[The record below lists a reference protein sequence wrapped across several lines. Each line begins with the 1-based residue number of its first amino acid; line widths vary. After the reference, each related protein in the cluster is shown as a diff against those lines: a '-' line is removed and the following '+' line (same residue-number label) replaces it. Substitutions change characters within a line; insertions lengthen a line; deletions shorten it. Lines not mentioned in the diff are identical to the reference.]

1 MNTTIFQNKTV
12 QKLFLTWRTGREK
25 NFLKYSRNETWFF
38 SFRIKKKMSGGLNG
52 AALPAYTNF
61 LFVFSVYRHIGKE
74 NKKVDW
80 AQHRATSRVVHN
92 TVSQYS
98 YFYYHWIDFKRWK

>member
-12 QKLFLTWRTGREK
+12 QKLFLTYLTNWTGK
-25 NFLKYSRNETWFF
+25 KFLEILTKRDLVFF
-38 SFRIKKKMSGGLNG
+38 FPNKKKMSGDLNG

-74 NKKVDW
+74 NKKVD
-80 AQHRATSRVVHN
+80 
-92 TVSQYS
+92 
-98 YFYYHWIDFKRWK
+98 

>member
-1 MNTTIFQNKTV
+1 
-12 QKLFLTWRTGREK
+12 
-25 NFLKYSRNETWFF
+25 
-38 SFRIKKKMSGGLNG
+38 MSGGLNG
-52 AALPAYTNF
+52 TALPAYTNF
-61 LFVFSVYRHIGKE
+61 LFVFYVYRDIGKE

-98 YFYYHWIDFKRWK
+98 YFYYHWIDFKRWKQFPICLHCVVGQNVKNVNCLLKN